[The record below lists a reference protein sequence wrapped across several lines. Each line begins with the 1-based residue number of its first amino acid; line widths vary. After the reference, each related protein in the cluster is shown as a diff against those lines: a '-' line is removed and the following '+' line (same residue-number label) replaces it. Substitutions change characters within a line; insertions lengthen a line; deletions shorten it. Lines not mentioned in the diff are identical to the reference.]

1 MRRCRQLLGTFVEI
15 DCEKADAI
23 DQAFQAIERVHR
35 LMSAH
40 EPESELSRINRDAHR
55 RPIDVS
61 AETGDVLRR
70 ALHWWRLSGGLFDVA
85 RAGARAL
92 AQGKIPRHAGQPV
105 PETVDCGSVVLQNRS
120 VRLTAPACLDLRS

>member
-1 MRRCRQLLGTFVEI
+1 MRRCRPLLGTFVEI
-15 DCEKADAI
+15 DCDKPNAI
-23 DQAFQAIERVHR
+23 DRAFRTIERVHR

-70 ALHWWRLSGGLFDVA
+70 ALHWSRLSGGLFDVV

-92 AQGKIPRHAGQPV
+92 EQGRIPRHAGQPV
-105 PETVDCGSVVLQNRS
+105 PETIDSASVV
-120 VRLTAPACLDLRS
+120 V